1 MKWAWPTCLSPSDVV
16 SGCLLLLVLV
26 LCYGG
31 HPAFMC
37 LNSNLNAC
45 LQLQCS
51 VLRAGLGDER
61 VRLCKSHGTSS

>member
-1 MKWAWPTCLSPSDVV
+1 LAYLDCREGPPACLRVTW
-16 SGCLLLLVLV
+16 CLLLLV

-51 VLRAGLGDER
+51 VQ
-61 VRLCKSHGTSS
+61 V